1 MTGNRNRRHGDAMFT
16 ADLPIAP
23 LFTPLPDGIGIA
35 ALMLLA
41 LLIDRLAGD
50 PAILY
55 RWLPHPVVL
64 IGRAVSL
71 CERRY
76 NRVED
81 TPRRQMIAG
90 AASWL
95 LIVGGC
101 AALTTLI
108 IIGLRML
115 PYGWVIEVLFAS
127 TLLAGRSL
135 RDHVAAV
142 QTGLVR
148 STEAGR
154 LAVGH
159 IVGRDTTDLDP
170 PAIARAAIESA
181 AENFSDGVVA
191 PLFWFALFGLPGM
204 AAYKA
209 VNTLDSM
216 IGYRTARH
224 LYFGRIAAR
233 ADDLANWVPAR
244 ITGLLF
250 CLAAASH
257 RRTDAGNAW
266 RVMRR
271 DARNHASPNAG
282 WPEAAMAGALTIAL
296 GGPRSYPG
304 GVHEAA
310 WLGAPGHR
318 TANGTAIAAALALTD
333 RTILLLMACTGLV
346 AVAMFFQAG

>member
-1 MTGNRNRRHGDAMFT
+1 MFT
-16 ADLPIAP
+16 VDLPILP

-50 PAILY
+50 PVILY
-55 RWLPHPVVL
+55 NRLPHPVVL
-64 IGRAVSL
+64 IGRAISL
-71 CERRY
+71 CETRC
-76 NRVED
+76 NKAD
-81 TPRRQMIAG
+81 DSPRRQIIAG

-101 AALTTLI
+101 AALAVAITL
-108 IIGLRML
+108 GLRIL
-115 PYGWVIEVLFAS
+115 PYGWIIEALFAS

-142 QTGLVR
+142 RTGLGH

-191 PLFWFALFGLPGM
+191 PLFWFALFGLPGI

-216 IGYRTARH
+216 IGYRTERH
-224 LYFGRIAAR
+224 LYFGRVAAR

-250 CLAAASH
+250 CLAATCHSL
-257 RRTDAGNAW
+257 TDASNAW

-271 DARNHASPNAG
+271 DARAHASPNAG
-282 WPEAAMAGALTIAL
+282 WPEAAMAGALTVAL
-296 GGPRSYPG
+296 GGPRNYPG

-310 WLGAPGHR
+310 WLGAPGRH
-318 TANGTAIAAALALTD
+318 TANGSTITAALMLTD
-333 RTILLLMACTGLV
+333 RAALLLMICIGLV
-346 AVAMFFQAG
+346 AAGVFFQAD

>member
-1 MTGNRNRRHGDAMFT
+1 MFT

-23 LFTPLPDGIGIA
+23 LFMPLPDGVGIA
-35 ALMLLA
+35 TVILLA

-50 PAILY
+50 PAALY

-64 IGRAVSL
+64 IGRAVNL
-71 CERRY
+71 CETHC
-76 NRVED
+76 NRAED
-81 TPRRQMIAG
+81 SPRRQMIAG

-101 AALTTLI
+101 AGLAILI

-115 PYGWVIEVLFAS
+115 PYGWVIEALFAS
-127 TLLAGRSL
+127 TLLAWRSL

-142 QTGLVR
+142 QTGLAH

-154 LAVGH
+154 RAVGH

-181 AENFSDGVVA
+181 AENFSDGLVA
-191 PLFWFALFGLPGM
+191 PIFWFALFGLPGI

-209 VNTLDSM
+209 INTLDSM

-250 CLAAASH
+250 CLAATSH
-257 RRTDAGNAW
+257 PLTDAGNAW
-266 RVMRR
+266 RIMWR
-271 DARNHASPNAG
+271 DARSHASPNAG
-282 WPEAAMAGALTIAL
+282 WPEAAMAGALTTAL

-304 GVHEAA
+304 GVREAA
-310 WLGAPGHR
+310 WLGAPGQR
-318 TANGTAIAAALALTD
+318 TADGKTITAALTLVDRAGLILTVGAALAAAAT
-333 RTILLLMACTGLV
+333 
-346 AVAMFFQAG
+346 FFQAG